1 MRRWKATHGMH
12 KAANQSGSNYSCSE
26 AHLMNLMQLIGKMDQ
41 TLSINCWLFHLKSPP
56 APSISFAANR
66 KLPRQD
72 WACQRR
78 TAKQPIADGA
88 VGRIAVSRCRNKIV
102 WMDVCVYNLFIYL
115 FTYVYIYI
123 HSIYICTYHI
133 AASHLTVQC
142 LAKSFASDSSPGKQS
157 SKNCWK
163 TWGFCW
169 RVQHLINQL

>member
-1 MRRWKATHGMH
+1 
-12 KAANQSGSNYSCSE
+12 
-26 AHLMNLMQLIGKMDQ
+26 MNLMQLIGKMDQ

-102 WMDVCVYNLFIYL
+102 SMDVCIWVVYLFIYICI
-115 FTYVYIYI
+115 YIYI
-123 HSIYICTYHI
+123 QHIYIYVCTFHI
-133 AASHLTVQC
+133 AAAHLTVQW
-142 LAKSFASDSSPGKQS
+142 LEKSFASDSSPGKQS

>member
-1 MRRWKATHGMH
+1 
-12 KAANQSGSNYSCSE
+12 
-26 AHLMNLMQLIGKMDQ
+26 MNLMQLIGKMDQ

-102 WMDVCVYNLFIYL
+102 WMDVCIWVVYLFIYICIYIY
-115 FTYVYIYI
+115 TAYIYI
-123 HSIYICTYHI
+123 CMYISYCCIPSHSAMPRKKLRKWLIPGKAELQELLENLRILLTG
-133 AASHLTVQC
+133 AAS
-142 LAKSFASDSSPGKQS
+142 
-157 SKNCWK
+157 N
-163 TWGFCW
+163 
-169 RVQHLINQL
+169 

>member
-1 MRRWKATHGMH
+1 
-12 KAANQSGSNYSCSE
+12 
-26 AHLMNLMQLIGKMDQ
+26 MNLMQLIGKMDQ

-102 WMDVCVYNLFIYL
+102 WMDVCIWVVYLFIYICI
-115 FTYVYIYI
+115 YIY
-123 HSIYICTYHI
+123 SIYIYMYVHI
-133 AASHLTVQC
+133 ILLHPISQCNASQKASQVTHPRESRAPRT
-142 LAKSFASDSSPGKQS
+142 AGKPEDFADGCS
-157 SKNCWK
+157 
-163 TWGFCW
+163 
-169 RVQHLINQL
+169 I